1 MERNFTRRPTSPGEI
16 IRYDYMEPLELT
28 GIALAERLG
37 VSRKHI
43 SGILNGHTR
52 VTVDMALRLSRA
64 FSTTPERW
72 LNLQRNLDLWNARQ
86 SPEDWAAIEPFPFEE
101 QAANTL

>member
-1 MERNFTRRPTSPGEI
+1 MESLEI
-16 IRYDYMEPLELT
+16 T
-28 GIALAERLG
+28 VTALAERLG

-64 FSTTPERW
+64 FSTTPELW
-72 LNLQRNLDLWNARQ
+72 LNLQRNLDLWNAGR
-86 SPEDWAAIEPFPFEE
+86 SPEDWAAVEPFPFEE
-101 QAANTL
+101 QAADAL